1 MLETAARRWPLDA
14 GRPWTAVPVWTADG
28 GQHAMDWD
36 WLTHVLVPVAAITGG
51 MAAGG
56 MMIAVLGAPLL
67 LTLPPQRY
75 VALHQLLVTRFDPF
89 MPICILVALA
99 TNLALALTASR
110 AAAQALYAVAVLLLA
125 ATVYVSLTRN
135 VPINKWLK
143 TLDPEALP
151 PDFDRLLHRR
161 VRWRNWNL
169 VRASFTLVALAVNG
183 TAIGVLL

>member
-1 MLETAARRWPLDA
+1 
-14 GRPWTAVPVWTADG
+14 
-28 GQHAMDWD
+28 MDW
-36 WLTHVLVPVAAITGG
+36 WTQILVPVAAVTGG

-89 MPICILVALA
+89 MPVCLLTALA
-99 TNLALALTASR
+99 TNLALAVVVPRDSARL
-110 AAAQALYAVAVLLLA
+110 LYAVAVVLLA
-125 ATVYVSLTRN
+125 GTVLVSLTRN

-143 TLDPEALP
+143 TLDPDSLP
-151 PDFDRLLHRR
+151 PDFDRLVHRR

-183 TAIGVLL
+183 VAIGVLV

>member
-1 MLETAARRWPLDA
+1 
-14 GRPWTAVPVWTADG
+14 
-28 GQHAMDWD
+28 MDW
-36 WLTHVLVPVAAITGG
+36 WTHILVPVAAVAGG

-89 MPICILVALA
+89 MPACLLTALVA
-99 TNLALALTASR
+99 NLALAVVAPR
-110 AAAQALYAVAVLLLA
+110 DAAQALYAVAVVLLTG
-125 ATVYVSLTRN
+125 TVLVSLTRN

-143 TLDPEALP
+143 TLDPDALP
-151 PDFDRLLHRR
+151 PDFDRLVHRR

-169 VRASFTLVALAVNG
+169 VRASFTLVALGVNG
-183 TAIGVLL
+183 VAIGVLV

>member
-1 MLETAARRWPLDA
+1 
-14 GRPWTAVPVWTADG
+14 
-28 GQHAMDWD
+28 MDW
-36 WLTHVLVPVAAITGG
+36 WTHILVPVAAVTGG

-89 MPICILVALA
+89 MPACLLTALA
-99 TNLALALTASR
+99 TNLVLAVVAPRLS
-110 AAAQALYAVAVLLLA
+110 AQLLYAVAVVLLA
-125 ATVYVSLTRN
+125 GTVLVSLTRN

-143 TLDPEALP
+143 TLDPDSLP
-151 PDFDRLLHRR
+151 PDFDRLVHRR

-183 TAIGVLL
+183 VAIGVLV

>member
-1 MLETAARRWPLDA
+1 ME
-14 GRPWTAVPVWTADG
+14 
-28 GQHAMDWD
+28 
-36 WLTHVLVPVAAITGG
+36 WLTHILVPVAAVAGG

-89 MPICILVALA
+89 MPACLLTALA
-99 TNLALALTASR
+99 ANLVLAVTVSAD
-110 AAAQALYAVAVLLLA
+110 AARVLYAVAVLLLA
-125 ATVYVSLTRN
+125 GTVLVSLTRN

-143 TLDPEALP
+143 TLDPESLP

-161 VRWRNWNL
+161 VRWRDWNL
-169 VRASFTLVALAVNG
+169 VRASFTLVALGVDAV
-183 TAIGVLL
+183 AIGVLL

>member
-1 MLETAARRWPLDA
+1 ME
-14 GRPWTAVPVWTADG
+14 
-28 GQHAMDWD
+28 
-36 WLTHVLVPVAAITGG
+36 WLTHILVPVAAVAGG

-89 MPICILVALA
+89 MPACLLTALA
-99 TNLALALTASR
+99 ANLVLAVTVPTD
-110 AAAQALYAVAVLLLA
+110 AARVLYAVAVLLLA
-125 ATVYVSLTRN
+125 GTVLVSLTRN

-143 TLDPEALP
+143 TLDPESLP

-161 VRWRNWNL
+161 VRWRDWNL
-169 VRASFTLVALAVNG
+169 VRASFTLVALGVDAV
-183 TAIGVLL
+183 AIGVLL